1 MVLLYLSIKNI
12 ECLFSRGGKPLLE
25 KWIFFCL
32 PYTFHEA
39 RAVAAR
45 IYQHYSWTSSV
56 IEMKCG
62 KWCVAIILKR
72 SVEF

>member
-1 MVLLYLSIKNI
+1 MVSLYLSIKNI

-39 RAVAAR
+39 HAVAAR

-56 IEMKCG
+56 IEMNCG

-72 SVEF
+72 SVEL